1 MEIREDSF
9 IKIDNKYIR
18 DNDYILDKK
27 ELVLLILINTN
38 VTVKNDC
45 IFTIGYLM
53 DMLDYSSNNKKIFS

>member
-27 ELVLLILINTN
+27 ELTLLILINTN
-38 VTVKNDC
+38 LTVKM
-45 IFTIGYLM
+45 TA
-53 DMLDYSSNNKKIFS
+53 YSQ